1 MAHDARND
9 SRNTLRTNMH
19 DKAHDDFAREL
30 ADELAG
36 IESICRN
43 AQGDGPAL
51 CLYRVV
57 SGLSPDVWQGLK
69 RELELEAWGL
79 AAPETFAP
87 KSAPAHCHATLRRFL
102 LCEMD
107 RARQCQQPLA
117 LALIEPGS
125 AHAEEDVF
133 ELVQA
138 QLRSFDHISRLPGG
152 VIAVV
157 LSGTP
162 LASAERSIGAMLRRI
177 RQVCDPALTCS
188 AGLIGYGGLAQLT
201 EDALIQSADKAL
213 EDARRLGGNRLE
225 VAPSAD
231 AVLASRETLVRA
243 SEKHFLFTGRKLPEP
258 QGQE

>member
-1 MAHDARND
+1 MAPDARNNARD
-9 SRNTLRTNMH
+9 NARDN
-19 DKAHDDFAREL
+19 AADDLAREL
-30 ADELAG
+30 GGVEAA
-36 IESICRN
+36 CRN
-43 AQGDGPAL
+43 AKSGDAPNCV

-57 SGLSPDVWQGLK
+57 SGLSVEVWQGLK
-69 RELELEAWGL
+69 RELALDAWSL
-79 AAPETFAP
+79 AAPETLDASVIFAQGDD
-87 KSAPAHCHATLRRFL
+87 ALRRFL
-102 LCEMD
+102 LCEME
-107 RARQCQQPLA
+107 RARLCQQPLA

-125 AHAEEDVF
+125 GDAAEAVF
-133 ELVQA
+133 ELVRA
-138 QLRSFDHISRLPGG
+138 QLRSFDHVSRLPGG

-157 LSGTP
+157 LSGMP
-162 LASAERSIGAMLRRI
+162 LAAAERSIGAMLRRI

-201 EDALIQSADKAL
+201 QDALIQSADKAL

-231 AVLASRETLVRA
+231 AALASRETLVRA

>member
-1 MAHDARND
+1 MAPDEHNNAQEGLTR
-9 SRNTLRTNMH
+9 
-19 DKAHDDFAREL
+19 AL
-30 ADELAG
+30 ADELASV
-36 IESICRN
+36 EAACRS
-43 AQGDGPAL
+43 AQTNVIGPEL

-57 SGLSPDVWQGLK
+57 NGLAPDAWQDLK
-69 RELELEAWGL
+69 RELALDAWNL
-79 AAPETFAP
+79 AAPDTFPAKNASPKADAP
-87 KSAPAHCHATLRRFL
+87 LRRFL
-102 LCEMD
+102 QREMD
-107 RARQCQQPLA
+107 RARLCQQPLA

-125 AHAEEDVF
+125 PHAEQDVF
-133 ELVQA
+133 LLVQA
-138 QLRSFDHISRLPGG
+138 QLRSFDHVSRLCGG
-152 VIAVV
+152 IIAVV

-188 AGLIGYGGLAQLT
+188 AGLIGYGGLADLT

-258 QGQE
+258 QGQK

>member
-1 MAHDARND
+1 MAHDARNN
-9 SRNTLRTNMH
+9 SQANSQNNL
-19 DKAHDDFAREL
+19 HDDFAREL
-30 ADELAG
+30 ADELASV
-36 IESICRN
+36 ESACRN
-43 AQGDGPAL
+43 VQDDDCGPAL
-51 CLYRVV
+51 CLYRAVN
-57 SGLSPDVWQGLK
+57 GLSPDVWQGLK
-69 RELELEAWGL
+69 RELALDAWSL
-79 AAPETFAP
+79 AAPETF
-87 KSAPAHCHATLRRFL
+87 SARADGNATLRRFL

-125 AHAEEDVF
+125 PHAAEDVF

-138 QLRSFDHISRLPGG
+138 QLRSFDHISRLSGG

-201 EDALIQSADKAL
+201 EDALIQNADKAL

-258 QGQE
+258 KGQE

>member
-1 MAHDARND
+1 MAHDARNNSQAN
-9 SRNTLRTNMH
+9 SRNNL
-19 DKAHDDFAREL
+19 HDDFAREL
-30 ADELAG
+30 ADELASV
-36 IESICRN
+36 ESACRN
-43 AQGDGPAL
+43 AQGDDGGPAL
-51 CLYRVV
+51 CLYRAVN
-57 SGLSPDVWQGLK
+57 GLSPNAWQGLK
-69 RELELEAWGL
+69 RELKLDAWSL
-79 AAPETFAP
+79 AAPEAFA
-87 KSAPAHCHATLRRFL
+87 AHADGNTTLRRFL

>member
-1 MAHDARND
+1 MAHDARNN
-9 SRNTLRTNMH
+9 SLANSQNNL
-19 DKAHDDFAREL
+19 HDDFAREL
-30 ADELAG
+30 ADELASV
-36 IESICRN
+36 EAACRN
-43 AQGDGPAL
+43 AQGDDGGQAL
-51 CLYRVV
+51 CLYRAVK
-57 SGLSPDVWQGLK
+57 GLSPDVWQGLK
-69 RELELEAWGL
+69 RELALDAWSL
-79 AAPETFAP
+79 AAPETFA
-87 KSAPAHCHATLRRFL
+87 AHADGNATLRRFL
-102 LCEMD
+102 FCEMD

-117 LALIEPGS
+117 LALIEPGT

-138 QLRSFDHISRLPGG
+138 QLRTFDHISRLPGG

-177 RQVCDPALTCS
+177 RQVCDPTLTCS